1 MILIDFSAISVA
13 AIAQELYRLPANSS
27 IDDGYIRH
35 LVINSLRSYRQKYHR
50 QYGEIVICCDAKRY
64 WRKDFFPEYKFN
76 RKKMKEDSKVDW
88 DVIHRGVDLVRND
101 LKEFFPYPV
110 VMVDGAEGDDVI
122 YTIIEWAQENDLQT
136 TGMWEGTPK
145 PHLIVSSDE
154 DQIQT
159 QRFPL
164 VKQFSP
170 NKKTF
175 INSGDLNIE
184 QFVNL
189 HIAEGDDGDSIPNT
203 LSQNDSF
210 SNKIRQKSLRKDR
223 KEEFITKG
231 ISACR
236 DKDEETFYK
245 RNQKLIDFRFI
256 PLELKS
262 SILSEFKEQKEK
274 CDFRGRKRIMSY
286 FIKNK
291 MRAMID
297 FLSEF

>member
-1 MILIDFSAISVA
+1 MVLIDFSAISVA

-35 LVINSLRSYRQKYHR
+35 LVINSIRSYRQKYHR
-50 QYGEIVICCDAKRY
+50 QYGEVVICCDARSY
-64 WRKDFFPEYKFN
+64 WRKDFFPEYKFK
-76 RKKMKEDSKVDW
+76 RKKHKEESKIDW
-88 DVIHRGVDLVRND
+88 DVIHRGVDLVRSD

-122 YTIIEWAQENDLQT
+122 YTIIEWAQDNDLQT
-136 TGMWEGTPK
+136 TGMWEGTPT

-164 VKQFSP
+164 VKQYSP

-175 INSGDLNIE
+175 ITSGDLNIE

-210 SNKIRQKSLRKDR
+210 SNKIRQKPLRKDR
-223 KEEFITKG
+223 KEEFIIGG

-236 DKDEETFYK
+236 DEQEKEFYK

-256 PLELKS
+256 PNDIKA
-262 SILSEFKEQKEK
+262 SILSEFNEQKEK
-274 CDFRGRKRIMSY
+274 CNFRGRKRIMSY

-291 MRAMID
+291 MKAMLD